1 MPVTGASASRATSSS
16 RWPRRPIS
24 SATTRSGPRRPTAP
38 MPQPC
43 WPGSP
48 RTPSKAK
55 IASGIFQMPARTPAM
70 TAMTAATLDNI
81 SGGRFVLGLG
91 ISGPQVVEGWHGQPF
106 DRPLE
111 RTREYVEI
119 VRKAL
124 ARETLTY
131 DGEFYKL
138 PRPGGPGQAAE
149 ADHPAR
155 AGPDPDLP
163 RGDRAQEHGARRR
176 DRRRLAADDLRPR
189 PHRRVQA
196 CAWRRALASQG
207 GRSTTSTS
215 RR

>member
-1 MPVTGASASRATSSS
+1 
-16 RWPRRPIS
+16 
-24 SATTRSGPRRPTAP
+24 
-38 MPQPC
+38 
-43 WPGSP
+43 
-48 RTPSKAK
+48 
-55 IASGIFQMPARTPAM
+55 M

-81 SGGRFVLGLG
+81 SGGRFMLGLG

-106 DRPLE
+106 DRPLA

-138 PRPGGPGQAAE
+138 PRPGGPGKPLKLIIQPVQERIPIYLAAI
-149 ADHPAR
+149 
-155 AGPDPDLP
+155 GPE
-163 RGDRAQEHGARRR
+163 EHGAGGR

-189 PHRRVQA
+189 PHRRVPA
-196 CAWRRALASQG
+196 LAARRAPRAAG